1 MPGQE
6 RADLERFFFFS
17 PYIHC
22 KRTTWHFML
31 FRRLISKRTCDLSE
45 QTVTR
50 GLRVPAGPSGAQK
63 QLSMDIS
70 SVHHQTA
77 RQGRLSSPRMT
88 AGAVPGAQKGRART
102 GGTWEKGRGK
112 GWREHRKQ
120 LPKGCAPLSL
130 ASKNKWVLPK
140 SGHHLYKGSRK
151 SGRSRCRA
159 SLRNPDFDH

>member
-1 MPGQE
+1 
-6 RADLERFFFFS
+6 
-17 PYIHC
+17 
-22 KRTTWHFML
+22 ML

-112 GWREHRKQ
+112 GWH
-120 LPKGCAPLSL
+120 
-130 ASKNKWVLPK
+130 
-140 SGHHLYKGSRK
+140 GH
-151 SGRSRCRA
+151 
-159 SLRNPDFDH
+159 